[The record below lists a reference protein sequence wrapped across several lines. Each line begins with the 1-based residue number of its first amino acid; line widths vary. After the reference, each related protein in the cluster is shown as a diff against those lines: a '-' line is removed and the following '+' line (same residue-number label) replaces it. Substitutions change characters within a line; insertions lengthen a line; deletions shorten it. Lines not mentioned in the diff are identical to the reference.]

1 MISGR
6 ILVTFTALLSIIP
19 SSIGNLAAKRYKS
32 TCETN
37 PSDIHLTKDEY
48 DSGTGILLRTCEEN
62 VAVNKCEGQCAS
74 SIYPS
79 ARNALGFHKECHCCR
94 ESRYRERTIELK
106 TCYDTDGN
114 HLSGSQGSMT
124 VQIREPMDCKCLE
137 CGHWDLPTYT
147 NILYMK
153 YPIDWGPRLMFTFLC
168 E

>member
-1 MISGR
+1 MGIRNGGLEVKTSKKKLVFPPFLNKKMIFGK
-6 ILVTFTALLSIIP
+6 ILVTLAGFLSIIP
-19 SSIGNLAAKRYKS
+19 NSSGNLAAKRYKS

-37 PSDIHLTKDEY
+37 PSDIHLTKDEF

-94 ESRYRERTIELK
+94 EIRTRERTIILR
-106 TCYDTDGN
+106 TCYDSDGN
-114 HLSGSQGSMT
+114 RLSGSDGSMS

-137 CGHWDLPTYT
+137 CGH
-147 NILYMK
+147 
-153 YPIDWGPRLMFTFLC
+153 
-168 E
+168 